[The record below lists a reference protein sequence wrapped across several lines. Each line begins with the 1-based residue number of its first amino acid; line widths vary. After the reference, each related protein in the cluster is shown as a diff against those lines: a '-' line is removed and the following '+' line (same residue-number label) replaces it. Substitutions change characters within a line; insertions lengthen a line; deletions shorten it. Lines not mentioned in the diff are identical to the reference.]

1 MQPRAHL
8 CIAFRLCGKGERKVL
23 GAKSLQSC
31 PTIRDPKDC
40 SPPGFSVQRI
50 LQARLLDWVD
60 MPSSQDLPAPGIEPM
75 SLMSPALRADSLPLV
90 PPGKP

>member
-50 LQARLLDWVD
+50 LQARILDWVD
-60 MPSSQDLPAPGIEPM
+60 MPSSQENPRALGYQWKTHIELCEYIC
-75 SLMSPALRADSLPLV
+75 LMDFVCLT
-90 PPGKP
+90 